1 MKWIKYIVIAS
12 WLCLWNAFPSLSQAK
27 PPPQT
32 VADDGLATVK
42 GTILDAETKKPI
54 AGATIEA
61 KNQSGIIQDKQPT
74 NADGTYQLKI
84 SPKQTYIF
92 MAKANGYAPFEEVFA
107 FTSDRAS
114 SIERMR
120 PTLLYRP
127 GKQPIAQQTQP
138 TTTASAVSQTQA
150 SPSTVAPSEIT
161 ARGTAQPPTSSTSA
175 RVAPPK
181 TLDAKIMYT
190 PPPLVVVPGKTTQLK
205 AIQFVQSK
213 AELLP
218 DAQPALEQLLAYMR
232 DHPTTEIELA
242 GHTDNQG
249 DFDENLRL
257 SKQRVD
263 VVKDFLVQG
272 GIAANRITT
281 RGYGPTRPIA
291 NNRNEVS
298 RQLNRRVEMIVVKQ

>member
-1 MKWIKYIVIAS
+1 MKWIKFIVFAS
-12 WLCLWNAFPSLSQAK
+12 WLCLWNTLPSLSQTK
-27 PPPQT
+27 PPTQT
-32 VADDGLATVK
+32 VADDGMATVT
-42 GTILDAETKKPI
+42 GTILDAETKKPVV
-54 AGATIEA
+54 GATIEA
-61 KNQSGIIQDKQPT
+61 KNQSGIVQDKQPT
-74 NADGTYQLKI
+74 NANGTYQIKI
-84 SPKQTYIF
+84 SPRQTYLF
-92 MAKANGYAPFEEVFA
+92 TMKADGYAPFEESFA
-107 FTSDRAS
+107 FTSDRVNS
-114 SIERMR
+114 LTRVR

-138 TTTASAVSQTQA
+138 TTTASAVSQTKAAQQ
-150 SPSTVAPSEIT
+150 PVDLPEIT
-161 ARGTAQPPTSSTSA
+161 ARGTTQTPSSTSSA

-181 TLDAKIMYT
+181 TLDAKITYT

-232 DHPTTEIELA
+232 DHATTEIELA

-263 VVKDFLVQG
+263 VVKDYLVQN

-291 NNRNEVS
+291 NNRNEAS
-298 RQLNRRVEMIVVKQ
+298 RQLNRRVEMTVVKQ